1 MEKQSH
7 SLEAYLVRKTWKMC
21 LYIANFLIFFANMF
35 ATFCE
40 IKKLKGIFKIFA

>member
-1 MEKQSH
+1 MEKQLP

-21 LYIANFLIFFANMF
+21 LDNVNSLIFFFSNMF

-40 IKKLKGIFKIFA
+40 IKKLKGKI